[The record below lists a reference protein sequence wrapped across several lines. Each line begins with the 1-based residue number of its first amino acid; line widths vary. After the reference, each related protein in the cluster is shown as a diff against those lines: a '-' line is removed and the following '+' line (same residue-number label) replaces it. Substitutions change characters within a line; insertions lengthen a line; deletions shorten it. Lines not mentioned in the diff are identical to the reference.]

1 MKNKKPLVFLVLML
15 LIGVVGGTFAFY
27 SQSKSIDNKFV
38 VGDFNVEIVVPS
50 GSAEVINPVEDVTRI
65 VIEDVKK
72 IINSG
77 TKDQIVNVENTED
90 TDAIIRISFN
100 EFLDGMSYD
109 NPQYGVDE
117 SEYKVA
123 YNIYYKE
130 KNSNCVIP
138 TWTTEF
144 TENFIYK
151 DGWYY
156 YKKILPAHSLIT
168 IMEDM
173 VYLRDC
179 TDQYDKYML
188 DFNLEAVQATP
199 AAVKEIWGNEI
210 IISESGD
217 VDWDF

>member
-38 VGDFNVEIVVPS
+38 VGDFNVEIVVPD
-50 GSAEVINPVEDVTRI
+50 GYAEVINQPNDVTKL

-72 IINSG
+72 ITNSDR
-77 TKDQIVNVENTED
+77 KEQIVDISNTEN
-90 TDAIIRISFN
+90 TDAIIRISYN
-100 EFLDGMSYD
+100 EIFDEMSSD

-117 SEYKVA
+117 SKYKVA
-123 YNIYYKE
+123 YNIYYE
-130 KNSNCVIP
+130 ENNSNCVIP

-156 YKKILPAHSLIT
+156 YKKILPAHNLIT
-168 IMEDM
+168 IMEDI
-173 VYLRDC
+173 VYLQDC
-179 TDQYDKYML
+179 TDQYEKYML